1 LFDVWISTLIFLG
14 YLDKNGVNRCIKLT
28 MQTYTQLI
36 PKTRAKLLFFGAT
49 VKRNHIGKIG
59 CPA

>member
-1 LFDVWISTLIFLG
+1 
-14 YLDKNGVNRCIKLT
+14 

-36 PKTRAKLLFFGAT
+36 PKTRAKLLFGAT

>member
-1 LFDVWISTLIFLG
+1 
-14 YLDKNGVNRCIKLT
+14 